1 MPNDTSSKLQKGELR
16 FTILGTRGSMTTAS
30 PEMMRYGGNT
40 TSYLFETEEE
50 AIIIDAGT
58 GIMNLPDV
66 GEKRLSLIITHTHID
81 HILGLPMLLG
91 SLRNRNIT
99 VYGEIRGG
107 YTIRQQ
113 LERYLSI
120 PLWPVSI
127 DDYDVTVDFVNIAEG
142 VSFSIGGVRI
152 DTMPSNHPGGSTI
165 FKLLYGGK
173 VVTVA
178 TDFEHSPEAS
188 EGLISFARGSD
199 MMLYDAQYTPD
210 EYEQCRGF
218 GHSTYEQ
225 AVIIQKKADIKEMLL
240 VHHAP
245 GHTDAFL
252 DDLQCRLEAEGC
264 KNISFAREGFKTVI

>member
-58 GIMNLPDV
+58 GIMNPPDV

-91 SLRNRNIT
+91 SLRYRNII
-99 VYGEIRGG
+99 V
-107 YTIRQQ
+107 
-113 LERYLSI
+113 
-120 PLWPVSI
+120 
-127 DDYDVTVDFVNIAEG
+127 
-142 VSFSIGGVRI
+142 
-152 DTMPSNHPGGSTI
+152 
-165 FKLLYGGK
+165 
-173 VVTVA
+173 
-178 TDFEHSPEAS
+178 
-188 EGLISFARGSD
+188 
-199 MMLYDAQYTPD
+199 YDAQYTPD

-225 AVIIQKKADIKEMLL
+225 AVIIQQKADIKEMLL
-240 VHHAP
+240 VHHGPVIRMLFWMTFSA
-245 GHTDAFL
+245 GLRQRAARIFL
-252 DDLQCRLEAEGC
+252 LPERDLRLL
-264 KNISFAREGFKTVI
+264 FRQ